1 MGGALNASEEAGDTQ
16 SKLDTIVLYGDFP
29 QDGNNHTV
37 SFKFSATPGE
47 KFIIKWYWDKRDTIL
62 VATTDEMEASYTIP
76 GNKQTLDI
84 VFSALSPT
92 GHIRSLNIDSAYTY
106 NCIIFKS
113 CPELTDVNV
122 SHNYLYTMSFYA
134 CPALKF
140 LDCSHNKLSGWYI
153 GEPLSALTYLDCS
166 HNDIRDIVE
175 EGFTSLETLDCSYN
189 HLLRQLRLSDCKALV
204 NLRAIHNDSIRY
216 YGFDLPQ
223 NSPLQSLT
231 LGYTHQLQ
239 VLDLSRCPNLTTL
252 NCYGNSQLT
261 SLNLS
266 NNPKLETLNCFDNE
280 KLTSLYI
287 NHTSWDSLDLSSM
300 PTLEFLYCDYN
311 QLSYIDLSP
320 CKNLQEFYCRNN
332 RFSTLEIP
340 ADMVLHQLACDSNH
354 IPLSIL
360 VDLSQHVING
370 LTSSPQFP
378 TAPILQVGEF
388 LDLQSETHLSDCEF
402 CEHYT
407 IFLDGQPI
415 EERWSDGAED
425 HDYGL
430 FAFPQAGIYRLQL
443 YSSGAN
449 WHSSVYYDLTVVD
462 SVVRPQFSI
471 PSGAVW
477 PDTALVLST
486 PTPDA
491 RIYYTADGSEPDE
504 TALPYTAPIRITEAM
519 TVKAIAIQDTF
530 KSHIATATYTM
541 DTVARPT
548 FSIPSGTTVKI
559 GTTVSLSTTTP
570 NASIIYTTDGTE
582 PDNNALEYTEP
593 IRITEAMTVKAVAI
607 YKTVKSQVAMATYT
621 IDSVARP
628 TFSIPSGTVK
638 IGTTVSLSTITPD
651 ARIIYTTDGTEPDN
665 NALEYT
671 EPIRITEAMTIKAVT
686 VYKTLKSQVASASY
700 SIDSVANEHD
710 LKASNLR
717 VYAKS
722 RTIYLSEEVGEIDV
736 FTTGGICVYRGFDT
750 AIPVKQ
756 SGLYIVAANGRRWK
770 VSVQ

>member
-1 MGGALNASEEAGDTQ
+1 MKKLFALISLLGLVAGMGGMLNAQEEAGDTQ

-76 GNKQTLDI
+76 GNRQTLDI

-106 NCIIFKS
+106 NCITFKS

-140 LDCSHNKLSGWYI
+140 LDCSHN
-153 GEPLSALTYLDCS
+153 
-166 HNDIRDIVE
+166 DIRDIVE

-189 HLLRQLRLSDCKALV
+189 HRLRQLRLSDCKALV
-204 NLRAIHNDSIRY
+204 NLRAIHNDSILY

-223 NSPLQSLT
+223 NSPLQSLS
-231 LGYTHQLQ
+231 LGHTHQLQ

-261 SLNLS
+261 CINLS

-443 YSSGAN
+443 YSSGAK

-491 RIYYTADGSEPDE
+491 RIYYTTDGSEPDE
-504 TALPYTAPIRITEAM
+504 TALAYAAPIRITEAV
-519 TVKAIAIQDTF
+519 TIKAIAIQDTF

-548 FSIPSGTTVKI
+548 FSIPSGTVKI
-559 GTTVSLSTTTP
+559 GTTVSLSTT
-570 NASIIYTTDGTE
+570 
-582 PDNNALEYTEP
+582 
-593 IRITEAMTVKAVAI
+593 
-607 YKTVKSQVAMATYT
+607 
-621 IDSVARP
+621 
-628 TFSIPSGTVK
+628 
-638 IGTTVSLSTITPD
+638 TPD
-651 ARIIYTTDGTEPDN
+651 ARIIYTTDGTEPGN

-671 EPIRITEAMTIKAVT
+671 EPIRITEAMTIKAVAI
-686 VYKTLKSQVASASY
+686 YKTLKSQVSSASY
-700 SIDSVANEHD
+700 TIDSVANEHD
-710 LKASNLR
+710 LRASKLR
-717 VYAKS
+717 VYAKN
-722 RTIYLSEEVGEIDV
+722 RTIYLSEAVGEVEV
-736 FTTGGICVYRGFDT
+736 FTMDGHCVYRDYDT

-756 SGLYIVAANGRRWK
+756 SGIYIVSAAGWRWK
-770 VSVQ
+770 VAVR